1 MTESEKQLNNE
12 RIKLS
17 AEYYN
22 NLAVVAASTGF
33 IIPTVSLAYAG
44 QPIELK
50 TFLPVLVGLG
60 LGLVLKW
67 YARWELRFLNS
78 TNCPTI
84 QRGVAQLRLA
94 ELVGILQRLV
104 AWRRVVKRLAKIA
117 HVHHAEPE
125 RQPLEPV
132 N

>member
-1 MTESEKQLNNE
+1 MTAEKQLNNE

-50 TFLPVLVGLG
+50 TFLPILVGLA
-60 LGLVLKW
+60 LGLSLKW
-67 YARWELRFLNS
+67 YAAWELRFLK
-78 TNCPTI
+78 
-84 QRGVAQLRLA
+84 LD
-94 ELVGILQRLV
+94 
-104 AWRRVVKRLAKIA
+104 
-117 HVHHAEPE
+117 
-125 RQPLEPV
+125 
-132 N
+132 